1 MYLTDDYKTSL
12 RAHCI
17 PCMQKRP
24 PSKRVERTA
33 GYSLVEKLGTDDAE
47 RPIQNVGN
55 RLDGLNDPGQN
66 ESDVKRGVGV
76 APIDTAR
83 DDECEI

>member
-1 MYLTDDYKTSL
+1 
-12 RAHCI
+12 
-17 PCMQKRP
+17 MQKRP
-24 PSKRVERTA
+24 PSKLVERLVILWRSWERTA
-33 GYSLVEKLGTDDAE
+33 
-47 RPIQNVGN
+47 PIQNVAN
-55 RLDGLNDPGQN
+55 RLDGLN